1 MITAGIDMGSSMIK
15 VVILKDGKVLSRS
28 AIETGREKEKLA
40 QQALDE
46 ALKKAKLSQS
56 DLEHIGVTGVGYKMI
71 PFADKQ
77 ATVVGA
83 DAKGALALY
92 PSVRTVIDIGAEE
105 GRAIKCTPEGKIVDF
120 AINEKCAAGAGS
132 FTEAMSRAIEVNIE
146 EFAKI
151 SLESTKSIP
160 LNAQCAVFAES
171 EVVGLIHAQTAKTD
185 IARAVHDAIAA
196 RLASMTRTVGLGKDV
211 LLIGGVARN
220 VGLVDSLNR
229 DFEFEV
235 IVPEEPEFVS
245 AIGAALIAA
254 E

>member
-15 VVILKDGKVLSRS
+15 VVILGDGKILSQS
-28 AIETGREKEKLA
+28 MLETGREKEKLA

-46 ALKKAKLSQS
+46 ALKKAKLSQK
-56 DLEHIGVTGVGYKMI
+56 DVEHIGVTGVGYKMV

-77 ATVVGA
+77 VTVVGA
-83 DAKGALALY
+83 DAKGALFLY
-92 PSVRTVIDIGAEE
+92 PSVRTVVDVGAEE
-105 GRAIKCTPEGKIVDF
+105 GRAIKCTAEGKIVDF

-132 FTEAMSRAIEVNIE
+132 FTESMSRAIEVSIE

-171 EVVGLIHAQTAKTD
+171 EVVGLIHSQTSKPD
-185 IARAVHDAIAA
+185 IARAVHDAVAA
-196 RLASMTRTVGLGKDV
+196 RLASMTRTVGLSKDV

-220 VGLVDSLNR
+220 VGLVESLNR
-229 DFEFEV
+229 DFELEA
-235 IVPEEPEFVS
+235 IVPEEPEFVG
-245 AIGAALIAA
+245 AVGAALIAA
-254 E
+254 G